1 MIGYGSMIGQME
13 LQNKNSKKLIE
24 QLEKKD
30 KKIEELTDKLLKTM
44 DKYTELHNII
54 DNAKDYIED
63 IQKTKKEEMV
73 FINGKELLEILNKE
87 VK

>member
-1 MIGYGSMIGQME
+1 MRDYAMIGQME

-30 KKIEELTDKLLKTM
+30 KKIEELTDKLLKVM
-44 DKYTELHNII
+44 DKYTELQNII
-54 DNAKDYIED
+54 KEVREYIENNLYSD
-63 IQKTKKEEMV
+63 YGDRCDVSKKEI
-73 FINGKELLEILNKE
+73 FQILDKE